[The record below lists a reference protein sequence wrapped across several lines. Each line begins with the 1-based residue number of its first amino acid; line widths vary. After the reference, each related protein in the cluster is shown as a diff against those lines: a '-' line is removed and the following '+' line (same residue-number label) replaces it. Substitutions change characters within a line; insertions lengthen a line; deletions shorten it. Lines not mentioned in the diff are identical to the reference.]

1 MTHLLLLLLLA
12 LSRIVLSSSRVLTF
26 LHEISSTTSSLTPL
40 FMALSLTAMT
50 TEDMLFGKFKIP
62 ANHVFYRSPMS
73 AAFVNLRPI
82 VPGHVLVVSNRVVPR
97 ISELYDDEYVDLWKS
112 VRLVQAMLTK
122 HYNATAFNVAVQDGT
137 SAGQSVPHVHVHILP
152 RIEGDFARNDDI
164 YDELQ
169 DWAPRIGDSD
179 RKLKLEVP
187 EDEYRTDR
195 TPEQMADEAAI
206 YKMLL

>member
-1 MTHLLLLLLLA
+1 
-12 LSRIVLSSSRVLTF
+12 
-26 LHEISSTTSSLTPL
+26 
-40 FMALSLTAMT
+40 
-50 TEDMLFGKFKIP
+50 
-62 ANHVFYRSPMS
+62 MS

-97 ISELYDDEYVDLWKS
+97 ISELYDDEYADLWKS

-122 HYNATAFNVAVQDGT
+122 HYNATAFNVAVQDGR

-152 RIEGDFARNDDI
+152 RIEGDFARNDDV

-179 RKLKLEVP
+179 RTPKLEVP